1 MSLLQVFD
9 TSRTSSAF
17 SRLRIISI
25 AIAALAIWLAP
36 IIARA
41 QAAPATQTGPVYN
54 LTAEEWRAD
63 LKFMAAEMQRRHK
76 NLYHT
81 VSAEQFAAA
90 VSDLNARIP
99 TLQRNEIIVG
109 MMRIAAMVGD
119 GHTRVDPRKDPK
131 FGFPSL
137 PLRLYLFEDG
147 LYVRAAAP
155 QYASLVGSR
164 IEAVGGVPVEEAI
177 KRVSE
182 IVSKDNEMGTKL
194 MAPIF
199 INMPDILQALKLSPT
214 SKAAT
219 FTLVKDGR
227 RSTVTVPAGEIA
239 PLWPPDT
246 DASFFTPDGWVD
258 ARTGAQPTWLQA
270 PLDYHRMIDLSNR
283 KALYTQLNMVAAVKD
298 ESLGQFG
305 ERIRK
310 QAQATNPRAIIIDLR
325 LNYGGNM
332 DLRSGYISELIKAE
346 DDDTR
351 LFVLSARGSFSATEG
366 ILVDLRRLTKAV
378 FLGEPASSKPNSYGD
393 GYRSRMPNSGISV
406 QTSIYWNQ
414 LAGQSKRPWTGVDI
428 AAPLTF
434 ADYARGIDPVLEAAL
449 DYTPRPSLQDLLLQT
464 AKTGGVKAVR
474 DTLAAFREDVANR
487 YLNLELMI
495 PQAAE
500 QLYIQ
505 KELEAAYAVAEA
517 GAQAYTNSID
527 ANVVV
532 AYVADLTKRP
542 DVALRAA
549 QRTLELDPT
558 NRTARDIV
566 EKLKPSAK

>member
-1 MSLLQVFD
+1 V
-9 TSRTSSAF
+9 
-17 SRLRIISI
+17 SRLPIISI
-25 AIAALAIWLAP
+25 AIASLAFCLGP
-36 IIARA
+36 QLVQA
-41 QAAPATQTGPVYN
+41 QAAAAQTGPVYN
-54 LTAEEWRAD
+54 LTADQWRAD
-63 LKFMAAEMQRRHK
+63 LKFMADEMQRRHK

-147 LYVRAAAP
+147 LFVRAAAP

-164 IEAVGGVPVEEAI
+164 IEAVGGVPVDEAI

-199 INMPDILQALKLSPT
+199 IDMPDILQALKLSPT

-219 FTLVKDGR
+219 FTLTRNGR
-227 RSTVTVPAGEIA
+227 RSTVTIPAGEIA

-246 DASFFTPDGWVD
+246 DASLFTPEGWVD

-270 PLDYHRMIDLSNR
+270 PLDYHRMIDLADR

-310 QAQATNPRAIIIDLR
+310 RAQVTNPRAIIVDLR

-351 LFVLSARGSFSATEG
+351 LFVLSARGTFSATEG

-378 FLGEPASSKPNSYGD
+378 FIGEPASSKPNSYGD
-393 GYRSRMPNSGISV
+393 GYRSRMPNSGISI

-434 ADYARGIDPVLEAAL
+434 ADYARGIDPALEVAL
-449 DYTPRPSLQDLLLQT
+449 NYTPRPSLQDLLLQA
-464 AKTGGVKAVR
+464 AKSGGLKAVR
-474 DTLAAFREDVANR
+474 DTLFAFRADVANR

-505 KELEAAYAVAEA
+505 KELEAAYAVAEG
-517 GAQAYTNSID
+517 GAQAYPNSVD
-527 ANVVV
+527 ANIVL

>member
-1 MSLLQVFD
+1 MLD
-9 TSRTSSAF
+9 NSRTRGAAT
-17 SRLRIISI
+17 SRLRIISLFI
-25 AIAALAIWLAP
+25 ALLALSLLSNLAG
-36 IIARA
+36 A
-41 QAAPATQTGPVYN
+41 QAAAATPAAPVYN
-54 LTAEEWRAD
+54 LTADQWRAD
-63 LKFMAAEMQRRHK
+63 LKFMSDEMQRRHK
-76 NLYHT
+76 NLYHDI
-81 VSAEQFAAA
+81 SGDQFAAA
-90 VSDLNARIP
+90 VSDLDARIP
-99 TLQRNEIIVG
+99 SLQRNEIIVG

-119 GHTRVDPRKDPK
+119 GHTRVDPRKDPR

-164 IEAVGGVPVEEAI
+164 IEAIGGVPVDEAI

-182 IVSKDNEMGTKL
+182 IVSKDNEMATKL
-194 MAPIF
+194 MAPIL
-199 INMPDILQALKLSPT
+199 IDMPDILQALKLSPT

-219 FTLVKDGR
+219 FSLVKNGR

-258 ARTGAQPTWLQA
+258 ARTAALPIWLQA
-270 PLDYHRMIDLSNR
+270 PLDYHRMIDLPDR
-283 KALYTQLNMVAAVKD
+283 RALYTQLNMVAAVKD
-298 ESLGQFG
+298 ESLAQFG

-310 QAQATNPRAIIIDLR
+310 QAQATNPRALIVDLR

-332 DLRSGYISELIKAE
+332 DLRSGYISQLIKAE

-366 ILVDLRRLTKAV
+366 ILVDLRRLSNAV
-378 FLGEPASSKPNSYGD
+378 FIGEPASSKPNSYGD

-406 QTSIYWNQ
+406 QTSIYWHQ
-414 LAGQSKRPWTGVDI
+414 LAGQSKAPWTGVDI
-428 AAPLTF
+428 ALN
-434 ADYARGIDPVLEAAL
+434 YK
-449 DYTPRPSLQDLLLQT
+449 PRPSLQELLLQA

-474 DTLAAFREDVANR
+474 DTLAAFRADVANR
-487 YLNLELMI
+487 YLNLALMI

-505 KELEAAYAVAEA
+505 KELESAYAVAEA
-517 GAQAYTNSID
+517 GAQAYPNSVD
-527 ANVVV
+527 ANVVF
-532 AYVADLTKRP
+532 AYVADLSKRS

-549 QRTLELDPT
+549 RRTLELDPT
-558 NRTARDIV
+558 NRTARDII
-566 EKLKPSAK
+566 ERLKPPSK